1 MAETTTKQTVI
12 EDGTEFDGSLSSR
25 CPISLSGTV
34 KGELLAPVLNVT
46 PSGSVH
52 GCVRVERLVCRG
64 EISGEIQAQ
73 SVELSG
79 KVSDQTVITAETL
92 EVRLS
97 QPGEGVRVTFGN
109 CELNVGGK
117 RVQADRPLAPA
128 ASPAPAALPGKT
140 KPTL

>member
-1 MAETTTKQTVI
+1 MAEMTTKETVI
-12 EDGTEFDGSLSSR
+12 EDGTEFDGSLTSR

-52 GCVRVERLVCRG
+52 GSVQVERLICRG

-73 SVELSG
+73 TVELAG

-97 QPGEGVRVTFGN
+97 QPGEAVRVTFGN

-117 RVQADRPLAPA
+117 RVATDRP
-128 ASPAPAALPGKT
+128 PAPATPPAPGRT